1 MSTEPR
7 GRHRAARHA
16 APKKKFVSGK
26 HIGALV
32 GVAGMS
38 SVVATSGSTVAGVVQ
53 SGDTSVLEIPSA
65 ALIAADSQAPE
76 ASVQS
81 STTRAQAASRS
92 EDRQTLAEAEVVA
105 AAATVDDPTSDP
117 DAVID
122 TTPTVSG
129 VERKSL
135 QALASSTDQLS
146 TLISQAQD
154 QKNQQAQ
161 VLLAEQ
167 QSIILEKEQA
177 EAALVA
183 AEKKSK
189 ELTRQEQARKE
200 AVASKKELARQL
212 GVITE
217 PIETNYQLSARY
229 GQRGGIWSGGWHT
242 GLDFRVPTGTPAVAA
257 ANGTIISAGWEGSY
271 GYQIQIDH
279 GSGYITTYSH
289 LSKVIYSSGEVAA
302 GQEIG
307 RTGTS
312 GNTTGPHLHF
322 EVTKDGEFINPSKWL
337 WGN

>member
-16 APKKKFVSGK
+16 APKKKSISGK
-26 HIGALV
+26 HLGALV
-32 GVAGMS
+32 SVAGMS
-38 SVVATSGSTVAGVVQ
+38 SVVATSGSTVAEVTQ
-53 SGDTSVLEIPSA
+53 TGDISVLETTAANVLALGAQATVASIPAGTS
-65 ALIAADSQAPE
+65 
-76 ASVQS
+76 
-81 STTRAQAASRS
+81 RAQAASRS
-92 EDRQTLAEAEVVA
+92 EDRQTLAETEVVA
-105 AAATVDDPTSDP
+105 AAATVDDPTADP
-117 DAVID
+117 NAVID

-129 VERKSL
+129 IERKSL
-135 QALASSTDQLS
+135 QSLASSTDELT

-177 EAALVA
+177 QAAIVA

-189 ELTRQEQARKE
+189 ERTRQEQARKA

-217 PIETNYQLSARY
+217 PVKSDYQLSARF
-229 GQRGGIWSGGWHT
+229 GQRGNLWDGGWHT
-242 GLDFRVPTGTPAVAA
+242 GLDFRVPTGTSVVAA
-257 ANGTIISAGWEGSY
+257 ANGTIISAGWEGAY
-271 GYQIQIDH
+271 GYRIQIDH
-279 GSGYITTYSH
+279 GSGYITTYNH
-289 LSKVIYSSGEVAA
+289 LSKILYSSGEVAA

-307 RTGTS
+307 KSGSS

-322 EVTKDGEFINPSKWL
+322 EVMKNGEFINPSTWL
-337 WGN
+337 WGK

>member
-1 MSTEPR
+1 MSTQPR

-16 APKKKFVSGK
+16 APKKKIVAGKQIGILVS
-26 HIGALV
+26 
-32 GVAGMS
+32 VAGMS
-38 SVVATSGSTVAGVVQ
+38 SVVATSGSTVAGVTQ
-53 SGDTSVLEIPSA
+53 SGDTSVLDLPAGS
-65 ALIAADSQAPE
+65 LIAAPQAPDV
-76 ASVQS
+76 SIQNVS
-81 STTRAQAASRS
+81 SRAQAASRS

-177 EAALVA
+177 EAALIA
-183 AEKKSK
+183 AEKQSQ
-189 ELTRQEQARKE
+189 ERTRQEQARKE

-217 PIETNYQLSARY
+217 PIESNYQLSARY

-242 GLDFRVPTGTPAVAA
+242 GLDFRVKTGTAVVAA
-257 ANGTIISAGWEGSY
+257 ANGTIISSGWDGSY
-271 GYQIQIDH
+271 GYRIQIDH
-279 GSGYITTYSH
+279 GSGYITTYNH
-289 LSKVIYSSGEVAA
+289 LSKIIYSSGEVAA

-307 RTGTS
+307 KSGTS

-337 WGN
+337 WGS

>member
-1 MSTEPR
+1 MSTQPR

-16 APKKKFVSGK
+16 APKKKIVAGKQIGILVS
-26 HIGALV
+26 
-32 GVAGMS
+32 VAGMS
-38 SVVATSGSTVAGVVQ
+38 SVVATSGSTVAGVTQ
-53 SGDTSVLEIPSA
+53 SGDTSVLDLPTGS
-65 ALIAADSQAPE
+65 LIAAPQAPDV
-76 ASVQS
+76 SIQNVS
-81 STTRAQAASRS
+81 SRAQAASRS

-177 EAALVA
+177 EAALIA
-183 AEKKSK
+183 AEKQSQ
-189 ELTRQEQARKE
+189 ERTRQEQARKE

-217 PIETNYQLSARY
+217 PIESNYQLSARY

-242 GLDFRVPTGTPAVAA
+242 GLDFRVKTGTAVVAA

-271 GYQIQIDH
+271 GYRIQIDH
-279 GSGYITTYSH
+279 GSGYITTYNH
-289 LSKVIYSSGEVAA
+289 LSKVTYGSGEVAA

-307 RTGTS
+307 KSGTS

-337 WGN
+337 WGS

>member
-146 TLISQAQD
+146 ALISQAQD

>member
-16 APKKKFVSGK
+16 TPKKKYVSGK
-26 HIGALV
+26 HLGTLV
-32 GVAGMS
+32 SVAGMS

-65 ALIAADSQAPE
+65 ALIAAGSQAPL

-135 QALASSTDQLS
+135 QALAASTDQLS

-271 GYQIQIDH
+271 GYQIKIDH

>member
-1 MSTEPR
+1 MSTEIR

-16 APKKKFVSGK
+16 APKKKVVSGK
-26 HIGALV
+26 HLGALV
-32 GVAGMS
+32 SVAGMS
-38 SVVATSGSTVAGVVQ
+38 SVVATSGSTVAGVTQV
-53 SGDTSVLEIPSA
+53 GDTSVLEIPVASLTA
-65 ALIAADSQAPE
+65 VDSQTSV

-81 STTRAQAASRS
+81 STSRAQAASRS
-92 EDRQTLAEAEVVA
+92 EDRQTLAEAELVA

-122 TTPTVSG
+122 MTPTVSG

-146 TLISQAQD
+146 SLISQAQD

-161 VLLAEQ
+161 ILLAEQ
-167 QSIILEKEQA
+167 QSIILEKEEA

-183 AEKKSK
+183 AEKKS
-189 ELTRQEQARKE
+189 EESVRQEVARRE
-200 AVASKKELARQL
+200 AVASQKELARQL

-217 PIETNYQLSARY
+217 PIKTNYQLSARY
-229 GQRGGIWSGGWHT
+229 GQRGWIWSGGWHT
-242 GLDFRVPTGTPAVAA
+242 GLDFRVKTGTPVVAA
-257 ANGTIISAGWEGSY
+257 ANGKIISAGWEGSY

-289 LSKVIYSSGEVAA
+289 LSKIGFSSGEVAA

-307 RTGTS
+307 KSGTT

-322 EVTKDGEFINPSKWL
+322 EVTKDGDFINPSKWL